1 MKTTAHPAATARG
14 NNSDADTG
22 AIEMGAAAAH
32 RAIDNAADTVVNT
45 LAAGAHRGVDKV
57 AVAAAPAAGWLGEAA
72 GRLEQKRRELV
83 NEGSEQVRAK
93 PLTYVGIALALG
105 FLVGRVM
112 R

>member
-1 MKTTAHPAATARG
+1 MKTTAHSSATAKG
-14 NNSDADTG
+14 NNSDSDTSSIERG
-22 AIEMGAAAAH
+22 ALAAH
-32 RAIDNAADTVVNT
+32 RAIDQAADTVVNK

-72 GRLEQKRRELV
+72 GRLEQTRRELM
-83 NEGSEQVRAK
+83 NQGSEQVRAK
-93 PLTYVGIALALG
+93 PLTYLGVALALG

>member
-1 MKTTAHPAATARG
+1 MKTTAHSFATAKG
-14 NNSDADTG
+14 NNSDSDTS
-22 AIEMGAAAAH
+22 AIEKGALAAH
-32 RAIDNAADTVVNT
+32 HAIDKAADTVVNT

-72 GRLEQKRRELV
+72 GRLESKRRELM

-93 PLTYVGIALALG
+93 PLTYVAIALALG

>member
-1 MKTTAHPAATARG
+1 MKTTAHSAATAKG
-14 NNSDADTG
+14 NNSDSDTSSIEKG
-22 AIEMGAAAAH
+22 ALAAH
-32 RAIDNAADTVVNT
+32 HAIDKAADTVVNT

-72 GRLEQKRRELV
+72 GRLERKRRELM
-83 NEGSEQVRAK
+83 NEQVRAK
-93 PLTYVGIALALG
+93 PLTYVGVALALG